1 MFEKFSDTLTFDDVL
16 LVPQL
21 SEILPKDAF
30 VGTELANGIKLH
42 LPFLSAPMD
51 SVTEAKMAIVLALE
65 GGLGIIHKNF
75 GIDEQVAEV
84 VKVKRF
90 KSGFITHPI
99 AVSPSILISDLT
111 KIREKYGYKKIPV
124 VDKNAKLV
132 GLISELDYFLPEDGN
147 LTVAERMVKLSDL
160 KTAKVGITLAE
171 ANQMIHD
178 LRLRVLCVIN
188 DAGELESIVTRRDI
202 EKNSQFGNSTKNSE
216 KQLRVGAAV
225 GVGNSAIERAEA
237 LYSAG
242 VDLVVVDTAHG
253 HSAGVI
259 NTVKALR
266 QKFSDKVIV
275 AGNIATSDA
284 ALALV
289 DAGAD
294 VVKVGIGPGSI
305 CTTRII
311 AGVGVPQLS
320 AILEVARVLKQVK
333 RPVALIADGGIKSS
347 GDIVKALAAG
357 ASAVM
362 MGNMF
367 AGTDESPGRIEFVN
381 GRMYKIY
388 RGMGSVEAMDRG
400 SKDRYGQADINEKN
414 KFVPEGVSGKVPYK
428 GPVSNIVYQLS
439 GGLKSGMGYLGA
451 HNLFELREKACFV
464 KISPARLKESHPHDL
479 THADNAPNYDASGF

>member
-111 KIREKYGYKKIPV
+111 EIREKYGYKKIPV

-266 QKFSDKVIV
+266 QKFSDK
-275 AGNIATSDA
+275 
-284 ALALV
+284 
-289 DAGAD
+289 
-294 VVKVGIGPGSI
+294 
-305 CTTRII
+305 
-311 AGVGVPQLS
+311 
-320 AILEVARVLKQVK
+320 
-333 RPVALIADGGIKSS
+333 
-347 GDIVKALAAG
+347 
-357 ASAVM
+357 
-362 MGNMF
+362 
-367 AGTDESPGRIEFVN
+367 
-381 GRMYKIY
+381 
-388 RGMGSVEAMDRG
+388 
-400 SKDRYGQADINEKN
+400 
-414 KFVPEGVSGKVPYK
+414 
-428 GPVSNIVYQLS
+428 
-439 GGLKSGMGYLGA
+439 
-451 HNLFELREKACFV
+451 
-464 KISPARLKESHPHDL
+464 
-479 THADNAPNYDASGF
+479 